1 MNTKTSLKILSELEL
16 TEVEKQLLEVNR
28 KLLSVKNYSI
38 KKIAI
43 QGINNLLQ
51 TVNFKFWLKSLPI
64 TEVGNTIIVRRW

>member
-16 TEVEKQLLEVNR
+16 TETEKQLEVNQ

-43 QGINNLLQ
+43 QGINNLLH

-64 TEVGNTIIVRRW
+64 TQVRNVIVNRW